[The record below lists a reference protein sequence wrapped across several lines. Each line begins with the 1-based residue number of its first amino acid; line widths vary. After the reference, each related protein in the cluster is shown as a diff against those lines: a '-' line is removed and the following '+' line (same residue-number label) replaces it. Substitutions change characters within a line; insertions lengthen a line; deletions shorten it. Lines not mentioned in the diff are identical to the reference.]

1 MVMDNGYL
9 DYDQFNV
16 AARRYDEQ
24 DMIMSN
30 GYLGYDQF
38 NEAERIRL
46 MNNLNHHQ
54 QQQDGGQSVDI
65 SGESRPLGLKL
76 RKTPSFV
83 DLIESKLSQKIDNS
97 TYQTYHDTTTTT
109 HNERSPKA
117 RANNFAIRPMSS
129 EKWKASNFCA
139 SLLRIGSW
147 ERVAKH
153 EGDLVAKCY
162 YAKRKLVWEILDRGL
177 KSKIEVQWRDISAI
191 RAVFQENQ
199 PGILELELE
208 NPPVY
213 GKEMSPQP
221 RKHTLWQQSADFTG
235 GQAPSYRRHYLQFPE
250 GTLEKHYQKILQ
262 CDSRLLLLSQRPFP
276 SSNSAFFHS
285 STEYHQDFYLNFNGH
300 QPSPQLQYPQF
311 SIQRPM
317 LHPSC
322 EDYKFNP
329 ASRPPVA
336 PRTQMSHSQI
346 PQGMNVPFAESLG
359 NQGIQQHMTS
369 FLNQRTTNEDFFY
382 RPEEEYRVQE
392 PAFIAHMNQDHHA
405 YLPQYDSSLGNSH
418 RNETTFNSNMP
429 CELSNIVK
437 DLFDEQDAATVH
449 PSDQQALLA
458 RVRSINCLLGLP
470 DNTGVDVSYEKN
482 NYSSMEPTYNTQ
494 QSHYDMELTSTSGQP
509 NGAMF
514 MVQSFRSTNSEPSM
528 EQIEYPTTGPQ
539 NYWRNL

>member
-24 DMIMSN
+24 DIIMDN

-46 MNNLNHHQ
+46 MNNLNHHQQ

-83 DLIESKLSQKIDNS
+83 DLIESKLSQRNDNS
-97 TYQTYHDTTTTT
+97 MYQTYHDTTTTT
-109 HNERSPKA
+109 HNEKSPKA

-262 CDSRLLLLSQRPFP
+262 CDSRLFLLSQRPFP

-285 STEYHQDFYLNFNGH
+285 SNEYHQDFYLNFNGH

-311 SIQRPM
+311 GSQRPM

-336 PRTQMSHSQI
+336 PRIQMSHL
-346 PQGMNVPFAESLG
+346 QGTNVPFTESLG
-359 NQGIQQHMTS
+359 NQGIQRMTS
-369 FLNQRTTNEDFFY
+369 FSNQRTTNEDFFY

-392 PAFIAHMNQDHHA
+392 PAYIANMNQVHA
-405 YLPQYDSSLGNSH
+405 YLPQYDSFLENSR
-418 RNETTFNSNMP
+418 RNETTFNSNAP
-429 CELSNIVK
+429 CELSNIGK
-437 DLFDEQDAATVH
+437 DLLDEQDAATVH
-449 PSDQQALLA
+449 SSDQQAYLAA
-458 RVRSINCLLGLP
+458 RVRSMNCLLGLA
-470 DNTGVDVSYEKN
+470 DNTGFDVSYEEN
-482 NYSSMEPTYNTQ
+482 NYSSMEPTYTQ
-494 QSHYDMELTSTSGQP
+494 QSHYDMELTSTLGQP

-514 MVQSFRSTNSEPSM
+514 MVQSFPSTEPSM
-528 EQIEYPTTGPQ
+528 EQIEYPTKGPQ
-539 NYWRNL
+539 NYWRNC

>member
-9 DYDQFNV
+9 NYDQFNE

-24 DMIMSN
+24 DTIMDN
-30 GYLGYDQF
+30 GYLDYDQF

-46 MNNLNHHQ
+46 MNNLNHQQ

-83 DLIESKLSQKIDNS
+83 ELIESKLSQTNNDNS
-97 TYQTYHDTTTTT
+97 MYQTYHNTTTTT
-109 HNERSPKA
+109 HNEKSPKV

-147 ERVAKH
+147 ERIAKH

-250 GTLEKHYQKILQ
+250 GALEKHYQKILQ
-262 CDSRLLLLSQRPFP
+262 CDSRLFILSQRPFP
-276 SSNSAFFHS
+276 SSNSAFF
-285 STEYHQDFYLNFNGH
+285 YHQDFYLNFNGH
-300 QPSPQLQYPQF
+300 QPSPQL
-311 SIQRPM
+311 

-329 ASRPPVA
+329 ASRPPIA
-336 PRTQMSHSQI
+336 PRNQMSQI
-346 PQGMNVPFAESLG
+346 QQGLTESLG
-359 NQGIQQHMTS
+359 NQGIQQQHMTS
-369 FLNQRTTNEDFFY
+369 FLNQRSTNEDFFY

-392 PAFIAHMNQDHHA
+392 PAFITHMNQAHA
-405 YLPQYDSSLGNSH
+405 YLPQYDSSLENSL
-418 RNETTFNSNMP
+418 RNETTFILNTP
-429 CELSNIVK
+429 CELSNIVM

-449 PSDQQALLA
+449 SSEQQAFLA
-458 RVRSINCLLGLP
+458 RIRSMNCLLELE
-470 DNTGVDVSYEKN
+470 DNTSFDVQYEEN
-482 NYSSMEPTYNTQ
+482 TYSSMETTYAQ
-494 QSHYDMELTSTSGQP
+494 QSQYDIELTSTPGQS
-509 NGAMF
+509 NGTMF
-514 MVQSFRSTNSEPSM
+514 MVQSFRSTNSEPST
-528 EQIEYPTTGPQ
+528 EQIEYPTEGPQ
-539 NYWRNL
+539 TYWRT